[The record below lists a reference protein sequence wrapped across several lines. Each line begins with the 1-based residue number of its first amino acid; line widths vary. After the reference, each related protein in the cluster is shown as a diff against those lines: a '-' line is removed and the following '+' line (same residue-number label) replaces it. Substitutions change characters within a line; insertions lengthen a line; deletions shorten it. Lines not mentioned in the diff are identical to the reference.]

1 MRGAF
6 SFRTPEVDSLGGRSP
21 LERMRRHALWEMARE
36 KGLLPV
42 DEYPTKEELI
52 PLIES
57 APEQEQL
64 ISMVRAKSMKT
75 FALRAYVSK
84 RGVPVANTS
93 TREYL
98 LGEYEKILEAA

>member
-1 MRGAF
+1 MGF
-6 SFRTPEVDSLGGRSP
+6 MFRTPEVDTLGNRSP
-21 LERMRRHALWEMARE
+21 LDKMRRHALWEIARE
-36 KGLLPV
+36 KGLVPEE
-42 DEYPTKEELI
+42 EYPTKEELI

-57 APEQEQL
+57 APDQEQL
-64 ISMVRAKSMKT
+64 ISIERAKSLKT

>member
-1 MRGAF
+1 MSF
-6 SFRTPEVDSLGGRSP
+6 VFRTPEVDSLGGRSP
-21 LERMRRHALWEMARE
+21 LDKLRRHALWEIARG
-36 KGLLPV
+36 KGLLPEE
-42 DEYPTKEELI
+42 EYPTKEELI

-64 ISMVRAKSMKT
+64 ISIERAKSMKT

>member
-1 MRGAF
+1 MSF
-6 SFRTPEVDSLGGRSP
+6 VFRTPEVDSLGGRSP
-21 LERMRRHALWEMARE
+21 LDKLRRHTLWEMARE
-36 KGLLPV
+36 KGLVPAE
-42 DEYPTKEELI
+42 EYPTKEELI

-57 APEQEQL
+57 APEQETL
-64 ISMVRAKSMKT
+64 ISIERAKSMKT

>member
-1 MRGAF
+1 MSF
-6 SFRTPEVDSLGGRSP
+6 VFRTPEVDSLGGRSP
-21 LERMRRHALWEMARE
+21 LEKMRRHTLWEMARE
-36 KGLLPV
+36 KGLLPEE
-42 DEYPTKEELI
+42 EYPTKEELI

-57 APEQEQL
+57 APE
-64 ISMVRAKSMKT
+64 RAKSMKT